1 MHSRFTRLAE
11 QQPGRERRVFNVNRQ
26 HPVNGVIDAASVGG
40 VPAQQI
46 LTGAVIHAST
56 TPNALRESLG
66 ITDEAQAGPLAA
78 FPTMRPT
85 HAVYTTDTQTG
96 AQDVPAAY
104 VAAGTLPRMQ
114 YPLHNPEGFLT
125 LANNGSPFIQ
135 KAATVTLRMQ
145 TAEDTAAVTPHPTR
159 VSAPTTAAEGTIDTV
174 PDTVKAYYGLT
185 AGPANVSGG
194 GKSSGPAAAATSAPA
209 MTNVLR
215 TK

>member
-1 MHSRFTRLAE
+1 MHSRYTRLAE
-11 QQPGRERRVFNVNRQ
+11 QQPGRERRTFNVNRQ

-40 VPAQQI
+40 IPAQQI

-104 VAAGTLPRMQ
+104 VAAGTLPRLQ

-135 KAATVTLRMQ
+135 KAATVTLRSQ

-159 VSAPTTAAEGTIDTV
+159 VTAPTTAAEGTIDTV

-185 AGPANVSGG
+185 PAPASVSGG
-194 GKSSGPAAAATSAPA
+194 GAATSRPAPA
-209 MTNVLR
+209 PSSTGMKNVKR
-215 TK
+215 TI